1 MIGHLGLN
9 VADLSAARRY
19 YHEVLPLVGFEPFLD
34 GPDQIGYRPAHGKP
48 GTYLFRDPST
58 LKSPGSTTAA
68 SGSGCST
75 WRPWCGRRR
84 TSTSSISGSSARIRG
99 ADRSPGF
106 PRVPPPHHATFW
118 LDPFGFKLKRSA
130 ITTATVA

>member
-48 GTYLFRDPST
+48 GTYLFLYPST
-58 LKSPGSTTAA
+58 EPGDYRSERVGLQHLAFMVRARSDVDLVDQRVRALGSEVLIAPASSPSTHRRTTPPFGST
-68 SGSGCST
+68 
-75 WRPWCGRRR
+75 P
-84 TSTSSISGSSARIRG
+84 SGSS
-99 ADRSPGF
+99 S
-106 PRVPPPHHATFW
+106 
-118 LDPFGFKLKRSA
+118 KRSA
-130 ITTATVA
+130 ITTATDRR